1 MGERQLTRPANR
13 GGRGFRPAIV
23 FYLRYRWSPS
33 LAGCQQEGRK
43 EGRGGQGGGQGP
55 SSDIGGPT
63 DPVRHWETRI
73 LVWAPVVPPS
83 QASDTT
89 HSASNS
95 RIDKSRESSVDGREE
110 EEWGLDADGRE
121 GRHSVLWMLRVGR
134 RGREGSRAEEDEDEG
149 SGRSEKIIEAVPC
162 VVSVG
167 GASADAGVEVLL
179 HHHHL
184 LLRLHFLDRVD
195 WFQAGQDCRFTG
207 GRGRVIVIR
216 GGEGGFLAGRT
227 LAGATMPVALG
238 SAASSSYRDRTLELH
253 SIAERLRK
261 SQAFS
266 GSATNSQSSATNG
279 SVDGSARLQGPQS
292 SGSVQSEFNKRAS
305 RIGLSIHQTS
315 QKLTKLTKLAKRTSM
330 FDDPA
335 TEIQELT
342 AVIRTDIKALND
354 AIIDLQVLCN
364 SRNDGANRSRHSSE
378 HSTTVVDNLK
388 SRLMNTTKE
397 FKDVLELRTTNLK
410 VHENRRQLFTATPTK
425 EQSNPFSR
433 QRPLVTVNGTS
444 TTSNAG
450 AGPGPGTSASA
461 SGSPAPHPW
470 ANGGASSQTPL
481 FSSRCLGMSFVSRL
495 GKREG
500 ICGRMPE
507 EIEWGQDH
515 HLMVLGVWQSF
526 KTLLAGDL
534 ACGRDPSV
542 GMSSRTQLRRRGN
555 PEGTSLQ
562 GQTLPPSQQQQQLQQ
577 QIVAPAQD
585 SYMQSREEALRNVE
599 ATIIELSTIFTHLAN
614 MVAEQGTI
622 AVRIDSNLDEASANV
637 EGAQGALLKYLNQ
650 ISSNRWLI
658 MKIFMV
664 LVIFLLIFVV
674 FVA

>member
-1 MGERQLTRPANR
+1 
-13 GGRGFRPAIV
+13 
-23 FYLRYRWSPS
+23 
-33 LAGCQQEGRK
+33 
-43 EGRGGQGGGQGP
+43 
-55 SSDIGGPT
+55 
-63 DPVRHWETRI
+63 
-73 LVWAPVVPPS
+73 
-83 QASDTT
+83 
-89 HSASNS
+89 
-95 RIDKSRESSVDGREE
+95 
-110 EEWGLDADGRE
+110 
-121 GRHSVLWMLRVGR
+121 
-134 RGREGSRAEEDEDEG
+134 
-149 SGRSEKIIEAVPC
+149 
-162 VVSVG
+162 
-167 GASADAGVEVLL
+167 
-179 HHHHL
+179 
-184 LLRLHFLDRVD
+184 
-195 WFQAGQDCRFTG
+195 
-207 GRGRVIVIR
+207 
-216 GGEGGFLAGRT
+216 
-227 LAGATMPVALG
+227 MPVALG

-253 SIAERLRK
+253 SVAERLRK

-410 VHENRRQLFTATPTK
+410 VHENRRQLFTATPPK

-444 TTSNAG
+444 TTSNTG

-461 SGSPAPHPW
+461 SPAPHPW
-470 ANGGASSQTPL
+470 ANGGAASQTPL
-481 FSSRCLGMSFVSRL
+481 FSSRR
-495 GKREG
+495 
-500 ICGRMPE
+500 
-507 EIEWGQDH
+507 
-515 HLMVLGVWQSF
+515 
-526 KTLLAGDL
+526 A
-534 ACGRDPSV
+534 
-542 GMSSRTQLRRRGN
+542 N
-555 PEGTSLQ
+555 PEGSSLQ
-562 GQTLPPSQQQQQLQQ
+562 GQTLPPQQQQQQLQQ
-577 QIVAPAQD
+577 QLVVPAQD

-599 ATIIELSTIFTHLAN
+599 STITELSTIFAHLAT
-614 MVAEQGTI
+614 MVAQQG
-622 AVRIDSNLDEASANV
+622 AVAIRIDENLEETTANV

-658 MKIFMV
+658 IKIFMV

>member
-1 MGERQLTRPANR
+1 
-13 GGRGFRPAIV
+13 
-23 FYLRYRWSPS
+23 
-33 LAGCQQEGRK
+33 
-43 EGRGGQGGGQGP
+43 
-55 SSDIGGPT
+55 
-63 DPVRHWETRI
+63 
-73 LVWAPVVPPS
+73 
-83 QASDTT
+83 
-89 HSASNS
+89 
-95 RIDKSRESSVDGREE
+95 
-110 EEWGLDADGRE
+110 
-121 GRHSVLWMLRVGR
+121 
-134 RGREGSRAEEDEDEG
+134 
-149 SGRSEKIIEAVPC
+149 
-162 VVSVG
+162 
-167 GASADAGVEVLL
+167 
-179 HHHHL
+179 
-184 LLRLHFLDRVD
+184 
-195 WFQAGQDCRFTG
+195 
-207 GRGRVIVIR
+207 
-216 GGEGGFLAGRT
+216 
-227 LAGATMPVALG
+227 MPVALG

-481 FSSRCLGMSFVSRL
+481 FSSR
-495 GKREG
+495 
-500 ICGRMPE
+500 
-507 EIEWGQDH
+507 
-515 HLMVLGVWQSF
+515 
-526 KTLLAGDL
+526 
-534 ACGRDPSV
+534 DPSV

>member
-1 MGERQLTRPANR
+1 
-13 GGRGFRPAIV
+13 
-23 FYLRYRWSPS
+23 
-33 LAGCQQEGRK
+33 
-43 EGRGGQGGGQGP
+43 
-55 SSDIGGPT
+55 
-63 DPVRHWETRI
+63 
-73 LVWAPVVPPS
+73 
-83 QASDTT
+83 
-89 HSASNS
+89 
-95 RIDKSRESSVDGREE
+95 
-110 EEWGLDADGRE
+110 
-121 GRHSVLWMLRVGR
+121 
-134 RGREGSRAEEDEDEG
+134 
-149 SGRSEKIIEAVPC
+149 
-162 VVSVG
+162 
-167 GASADAGVEVLL
+167 
-179 HHHHL
+179 
-184 LLRLHFLDRVD
+184 
-195 WFQAGQDCRFTG
+195 
-207 GRGRVIVIR
+207 
-216 GGEGGFLAGRT
+216 
-227 LAGATMPVALG
+227 MPVALG

-481 FSSRCLGMSFVSRL
+481 FSSR
-495 GKREG
+495 
-500 ICGRMPE
+500 
-507 EIEWGQDH
+507 
-515 HLMVLGVWQSF
+515 
-526 KTLLAGDL
+526 
-534 ACGRDPSV
+534 
-542 GMSSRTQLRRRGN
+542 RRGN